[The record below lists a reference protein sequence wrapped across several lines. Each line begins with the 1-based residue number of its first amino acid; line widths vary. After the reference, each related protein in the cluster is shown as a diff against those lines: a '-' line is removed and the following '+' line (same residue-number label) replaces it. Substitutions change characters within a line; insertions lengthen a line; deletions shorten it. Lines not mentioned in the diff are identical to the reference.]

1 MFPIRDHN
9 PSQIFP
15 IATLGIIAI
24 TAYMFFLEISAVE
37 METFIRQYALI
48 PAAVDFSDLAT
59 LLPFIISI
67 FLHGGWLHI
76 VSNMWFL
83 WIFGDN
89 VEAVLGKIQY
99 VFFYLFCG
107 VVAGIAQYITMP
119 DTTIPMLGAS
129 GAVAGV
135 LGAYLALYPGH
146 KIDTLIPFGF
156 FMSQVQ
162 IPAGIML
169 GYWFLIQVISGVGSF
184 GMQDVGGVAFWAH
197 AGGFVTGWIL
207 IHVLPKRSEKRY
219 VSDV

>member
-9 PSQIFP
+9 PSHTFP
-15 IATLGIIAI
+15 LITLGIIGI
-24 TAYMFFLEISAVE
+24 TAYMFFLEISAVD

-48 PAAVDFSDLAT
+48 PAAVDFSDLTT
-59 LLPFIISI
+59 LMPFITSI

-76 VSNMWFL
+76 ISNVWFL

-89 VEAVLGKIQY
+89 IESALGKIQY
-99 VFFYLFCG
+99 GLFYLFCG
-107 VVAGIAQYITMP
+107 VVAGIVQYITMP
-119 DTTIPMLGAS
+119 ATSVPMLGAS

-135 LGAYLALYPGH
+135 LGAYLALYPRH

-156 FMSQVQ
+156 FVSQVQ

-184 GMQDVGGVAFWAH
+184 GMQDIGGVAFWAH

-207 IHVLPKRSEKRY
+207 IRLLPHASH
-219 VSDV
+219 STQ